1 MGQDA
6 LDVER
11 LERWLDAEL
20 GESENLV
27 VRQLEGGASN
37 EVFEV
42 DRGAERWIL
51 RRPPATRAHASAHDV
66 LREYRFI
73 SALETTRVRVPKPV
87 LASADP
93 AIIGSVFYLMERID
107 GVAIRDALPPAYQ
120 GQRAEHARVG
130 EELIDALIEIH
141 AVDYRAVGLG
151 DMGRPEGFLA
161 RQPARW
167 KKQLDSYRVRELPLF
182 EAVGAWLEA
191 HTPPSQTPTIVHGDY
206 KTDNVLYSHHLPTHA
221 LAVVDWELATLG
233 DPLLDLAWALF
244 FWPEDTAEFS
254 TLGNPGKPDGL
265 DLTGLPKRG
274 DLAQRYARKTRRNIE
289 QLDYYTVLAG
299 YKLAVILEGN
309 FARHSAGQSTH
320 PMHAAFE
327 ALVPEILK
335 RAHAL
340 CR

>member
-1 MGQDA
+1 MGQLS

-20 GESENLV
+20 GDSENLV
-27 VRQLEGGASN
+27 VRALEGGASN

-42 DRGAERWIL
+42 DRGADCWVL
-51 RRPPATRAHASAHDV
+51 RRPPATTAHVSAHDV

-73 SALETTRVRVPKPV
+73 SALEGTRVRVPKPV

-93 AIIGSVFYLMERID
+93 SIIGTTFYLMERID
-107 GVAIRDALPPAYQ
+107 GVPVRDQLPRAYR
-120 GQRAEHARVG
+120 GKRAEQARIG
-130 EELIDALIEIH
+130 DELIDALTEIH

-161 RQPARW
+161 RQPQRW
-167 KKQLDSYRVRELPLF
+167 KKQLAAYRGRELPLF
-182 EAVGAWLEA
+182 DEIGAWLEA
-191 HTPPSQTPTIVHGDY
+191 HTPVAQAPTILHGDY
-206 KTDNVLYSHHLPTHA
+206 KTDNVLYSHGLPARA
-221 LAVVDWELATLG
+221 LAVVDWELATIG

-244 FWPEDTAEFS
+244 FWPEREAEAS
-254 TLGNPGKPDGL
+254 TLGAPGTPSGF
-265 DLTGLPKRG
+265 DLQGLPTRS

-289 QLDYYTVLAG
+289 QLDYYTALVG

-309 FARHSAGQSTH
+309 FVRYQRGESSHPTH
-320 PMHAAFE
+320 ASFE
-327 ALVPEILK
+327 TLVPEILR
-335 RAHAL
+335 RAHAV